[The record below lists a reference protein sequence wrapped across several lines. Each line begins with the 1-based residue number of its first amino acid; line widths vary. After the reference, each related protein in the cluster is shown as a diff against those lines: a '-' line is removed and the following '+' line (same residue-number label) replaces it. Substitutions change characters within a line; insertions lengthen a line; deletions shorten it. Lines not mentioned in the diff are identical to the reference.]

1 MANTSTAAA
10 RSAPTSSAVGTA
22 KSATAS
28 PSPGSAATPKA
39 GPNAAAKVAATGA
52 SNAPATA
59 SQDAAA
65 SPTGQPRTRPPGAP
79 PKRAKPP
86 TGPVP
91 TSNNLPAMSGTIG
104 HTGPF
109 DLVGPTG
116 ERLAGDGRGTGSTRA
131 IANDDRGL
139 AAKVGSK
146 TGSTTSFG
154 ASVAPQP
161 STGPRPGPPPAP
173 GKKVGSASGPAVA
186 ITDRLPLRA
195 DTTDVEGRPSKMPP
209 PIPNARPMP
218 RIDQVMPDDSETF
231 VEDGP
236 PGAMPR
242 LAVPVGEFDH
252 GGFVGTEIEADKLR
266 VAFEQSTMK
275 RDAANAILGLP
286 EPPLTMVKATPVEV
300 LLGETAELLQRPDS
314 SPDASS
320 TTKFE
325 RGDPTLGE
333 TGDNTRSRVPAGV
346 NTPGGTLRRS
356 ASLRR
361 KRGIGGD
368 LKYVATAVLGVRRAR
383 RELVE
388 LESRQALREQSRRR
402 HLITLGRAAVTLD
415 GFDHPAL
422 GPAREQLAG
431 VEDERSQHAGQ
442 VAAADSELLRVSRE
456 REAKALRYL
465 EDVAALDA
473 ELVEV
478 TKKLEPLEKE
488 HVGLARKA
496 GELRDAIRRIE
507 AQLAATEASLT
518 SIKAAKQD
526 KAAIQA
532 EIATLRADR
541 QAIQSDEPKLAS
553 ELDALSPRIAALE
566 GRRSDA
572 RKRRIEVDKAE
583 QDDQRRAEELLAAI
597 GAKRKVVDRAAGDA
611 ETLRDK
617 ILFELGERLNFDRP
631 DDLGPQLAPID
642 VIEVELG
649 TSERRVMELREI
661 LSSIDKAKL
670 ARGILVLLVLLAAI
684 GAIVWLVLSVA
695 L

>member
-1 MANTSTAAA
+1 MPAPANASNTAA
-10 RSAPTSSAVGTA
+10 SAEAPAEATGT
-22 KSATAS
+22 S
-28 PSPGSAATPKA
+28 PS
-39 GPNAAAKVAATGA
+39 
-52 SNAPATA
+52 
-59 SQDAAA
+59 
-65 SPTGQPRTRPPGAP
+65 GQPRTRPPGAP

-91 TSNNLPAMSGTIG
+91 ISNNLPAMSGTIG

-116 ERLAGDGRGTGSTRA
+116 AKLDGRGTGSTSA
-131 IANDDRGL
+131 IPDEERGL

-146 TGSTTSFG
+146 SGSTTSFG
-154 ASVAPQP
+154 AGSAP
-161 STGPRPGPPPAP
+161 SARPGPPPPP

-195 DTTDVEGRPSKMPP
+195 DSTDVEGRPSKMPP
-209 PIPNARPMP
+209 PIPNARPLP
-218 RIDQVMPDDSETF
+218 RAAEVMPDDSETF

-252 GGFVGTEIEADKLR
+252 GGFIGTEIEAEKLR

-286 EPPLTMVKATPVEV
+286 EPPQTMVKATPVEV
-300 LLGETAELLQRPDS
+300 LLGETAEHLQRPD
-314 SPDASS
+314 PTAADVSS
-320 TTKFE
+320 TTRFE
-325 RGDPTLGE
+325 RGDPTQGE
-333 TGDNTRSRVPAGV
+333 TGDNTRSRVPASG
-346 NTPGGTLRRS
+346 TPGGTLRRS

-361 KRGIGGD
+361 KRGLGGD

-402 HLITLGRAAVTLD
+402 HLITLGRAAVTLE

-442 VAAADSELLRVSRE
+442 VAAADAELLRVSRD
-456 REAKALRYL
+456 RESKAEQYL
-465 EDVAALDA
+465 IDVAALDA

-478 TKKLEPLEKE
+478 AKKLEPLEKE

-541 QAIQSDEPKLAS
+541 QAIMRDEPKLAS

-572 RKRRIEVDKAE
+572 RKRRIEIDKAE

-611 ETLRDK
+611 EALRDK

-670 ARGILVLLVLLAAI
+670 ARGIVVLVFLLAVI
-684 GAIVWLVLSVA
+684 GAITWLVLSVA